1 VGPGKVLA
9 GILPANDQV
18 DQMLFSA
25 DWDLNVGGIAYAG
38 NLGNFDW
45 RAAYVRLVEGVA
57 LINNNQINKDQDEHF
72 FVLDLNTKVANID
85 AGLHFYGAYG
95 KVCFDVVDRGSGKT
109 YYCVVGK
116 DKYGNNPNDFA
127 GFASSST
134 LNQTWIGAH
143 ATAKLDPINLHG
155 VVLFNNG
162 KIGNTSNNGF
172 LVRIEPS
179 VKVGNIGASLLGIY
193 SSGKTGGNGFYT
205 VHKILGTGG
214 YWAYTY
220 IFTPHGPSDVNDFGL
235 EPGNRGYGL
244 MTLQAKLDVPI
255 TEKLSAQFVAGTFRS
270 VKDMLDNEGNNVGK
284 NLGNEFGAQLTA
296 KVGKY
301 MNLEFGA
308 AVAKLG
314 NAGKAIYQGNDKSTV
329 NEIFARL
336 QLEF

>member
-1 VGPGKVLA
+1 
-9 GILPANDQV
+9 
-18 DQMLFSA
+18 MLFSA

-38 NLGNFDW
+38 SLGSFDW
-45 RAAYVRLVEGVA
+45 RAAYVRLVEGAA
-57 LINNNQINKDQDEHF
+57 LVNTIKKDQDEHF
-72 FVLDLNTKVANID
+72 FVLDLNTKVANVD
-85 AGLHFYGAYG
+85 TGLHFYGAYG
-95 KVCFDVVDRGSGKT
+95 KVCLEADCNATPIFQ
-109 YYCVVGK
+109 
-116 DKYGNNPNDFA
+116 
-127 GFASSST
+127 T

-155 VVLFNNG
+155 VVLYNNG
-162 KIGNTSNNGF
+162 KIGNTSNDGF
-172 LVRIEPS
+172 LVRLEPS
-179 VKVGNIGASLLGIY
+179 TKLGNIGVSLLGIY
-193 SSGKTGGNGFYT
+193 SSGKSDGRGFTT
-205 VHKILGTGG
+205 VHSILGTGG
-214 YWAYTY
+214 YWAYTH
-220 IFTPHGPSDVNDFGL
+220 IFTPNGPSDVNDFLL
-235 EPGNRGYGL
+235 EPGNKGYGL

-270 VKDMLDNEGNNVGK
+270 VKDMLNGNRNNVGK